1 MIKWSQTQ
9 SGFVKHILQILKPV
23 YRMSCY
29 SFLLFWRRTLLR
41 DRWMRPPLLLRLLLS
56 QSHVWPRQALMTLS
70 LRVVTKD
77 DDNDVTL
84 NVESLELR
92 MYRLIVADNMEIV
105 FPNTWIA
112 LRIYLSLVISF
123 CSGERSFSKLRRIK
137 NELRSCMTQKRLNI
151 FTLLRKARLFAQHW
165 CLNIPYK
172 ASTSSTNWDALSY
185 LWYWLNT
192 NVS

>member
-1 MIKWSQTQ
+1 
-9 SGFVKHILQILKPV
+9 
-23 YRMSCY
+23 
-29 SFLLFWRRTLLR
+29 
-41 DRWMRPPLLLRLLLS
+41 
-56 QSHVWPRQALMTLS
+56 MTLS

-92 MYRLIVADNMEIV
+92 MYRLIVANNMEIV

-137 NELRSCMTQKRLNI
+137 NELRSCMTYDH
-151 FTLLRKARLFAQHW
+151 TA
-165 CLNIPYK
+165 
-172 ASTSSTNWDALSY
+172 
-185 LWYWLNT
+185 
-192 NVS
+192 